1 MSCPEDFASQQ
12 SYPNIT
18 TFLLIFLNVAW
29 AFGEEDNADL
39 TLKDKY
45 FTITYS
51 LFFDEL
57 WFSVVASFNYKR
69 NFVNEGREIH
79 YSKSIKIRV

>member
-1 MSCPEDFASQQ
+1 MGAMSCPEDFASQQ

-39 TLKDKY
+39 TLKDK
-45 FTITYS
+45 
-51 LFFDEL
+51 
-57 WFSVVASFNYKR
+57 
-69 NFVNEGREIH
+69 
-79 YSKSIKIRV
+79 